1 MTASQ
6 FKPASPMSFLD
17 YLAVLLTCIT
27 GLVLFGAFYFLELGL
42 NPFQPEQISLACTGT
57 VKRANIHLVK

>member
-1 MTASQ
+1 
-6 FKPASPMSFLD
+6 MSFLD

-42 NPFQPEQISLACTGT
+42 NPFQPEQISLACTGM